1 MAEHKIGH
9 DEFSRIRRWRS
20 NRKAAIN
27 RLGQLELA
35 YQQERDCILFD
46 IRDSMNREREEAYK
60 IARAYGLDPNDV
72 DFIITDD
79 GILRTED

>member
-1 MAEHKIGH
+1 MAEYKIGH
-9 DEFSRIRRWRS
+9 DEFGRIRRWRS

-46 IRDSMNREREEAYK
+46 IRDSMNREREEAHK
-60 IARAYGLDPNDV
+60 IARAHGLDPDDV